1 VQSEARVVIIGG
13 GVAGCSLLYHLTK
26 LGWSDV
32 LLIEKDELT
41 SGSTWHAAGLCT
53 HFNPSY
59 NLMKLLRYSLDLYE
73 SLEAETGQAVDLHR
87 CGSVRLAASQDRLD
101 EFEHRKGIAEMLG
114 VPFEIVSPE
123 RTRELFPLA
132 DTRDTL
138 GAAYLP
144 SDGYID
150 PTGLT
155 HALAK
160 GATAKGAR
168 VLRHTGVTA
177 IAREPG
183 GWRIETPKG
192 EIRAEIVVNA
202 AGQWARQVGQLVG
215 VNLPIV
221 PLEHH
226 FILTEPM
233 DEVGALQT
241 ELPILRDPDAS
252 FYVREEGGGLIIG
265 PFEPNTVPWA
275 LDGVPD
281 DFHSSLLPPDMDR
294 LEDVLTAAAQRV
306 PSFANAGIKSVINGP
321 DGYTPDGRCLMGP
334 VPGLPDFHVLA
345 GFSIF
350 GIVFSGGAGKY
361 AAEWIV
367 EGQPSDN
374 MWEVDVRR
382 FDDYASSTN
391 YVAAR
396 ACEVYEHE
404 YAIHYPEEERPAGRP
419 LKTTPLYGRLKE
431 KGAVFGARFGWER
444 PLWFA
449 RSGKAQDEYS
459 FRRGNWH
466 AAVGEECKAVR
477 SGVGVLDQTSFAKY
491 ELSGPGA
498 EGFLDRLCANRLPAR
513 RGRIV
518 LTQMCTERGGVECDV
533 TVTRLEDDRFYVVSA
548 AATERHDYAWIAQH
562 LPDDDS
568 VRLEN
573 VTSRTGVLTLAG
585 PRSRDV
591 LQALSDHDC
600 SNKAFRF
607 FRCHELHVG
616 MAPVRALRVSYVGEL
631 GYELHHPI
639 EYQRYLYDRL
649 MEVGAPFQIVDWGY
663 RALDS
668 MRLEKAYRLWGVD
681 MSADWTP
688 LEAGMERFVALDKGE
703 FIGRDALLRQRE
715 RGVERKLACLVV
727 DVDDADPHGY
737 EPILV
742 GDEAIAYVMAGGYG
756 HTVEKTIVLAYLPN
770 AYLEPGT
777 EVDVKILGTRRS
789 ARVVEQPLYDP
800 KNERLLS

>member
-1 VQSEARVVIIGG
+1 MQSEAKVVVIGG
-13 GVAGCSLLYHLTK
+13 GVAGCSLLYHLTR

-53 HFNPSY
+53 QFTPSY
-59 NLMKLLRYSLDLYE
+59 NLMKLLKYSLDLYGN
-73 SLEAETGQAVDLHR
+73 LEAETGQAVDLHR
-87 CGSVRLAASQDRLD
+87 CGSVRLATTRDRLD
-101 EFEHRKGIAEMLG
+101 EFEHRKGIAELLG
-114 VPFEIVSPE
+114 VPFEIISPE
-123 RTRELFPLA
+123 RTRELFPLV
-132 DTRDTL
+132 DTRDVL
-138 GAAYLP
+138 AAAYLP

-168 VLRHTGVTA
+168 ILRHTGVTA
-177 IAREPG
+177 IERDQN
-183 GWRIETPKG
+183 GWRIETSKG

-202 AGQWARQVGQLVG
+202 AGQWARQIGQLVG
-215 VNLPIV
+215 LNLPIV

-226 FILTEPM
+226 YLLTEQLA
-233 DEVGALQT
+233 EVGALES

-252 FYVREEGGGLIIG
+252 FYVRGEGGALIIG
-265 PFEPNTVPWA
+265 PFERNTVPWA

-281 DFHSSLLPPDMDR
+281 HFHSSLLPPDMDR
-294 LEDVLTAAAQRV
+294 LEDVLTAVAERV
-306 PSFANAGIKSVINGP
+306 PAFADAGIKDIINGP

-334 VPGLPDFHVLA
+334 VPGLKDFHVLA

-367 EGQPSDN
+367 DGQPSDN

-382 FDDYASSTN
+382 FDDYANSTK
-391 YVAAR
+391 YVAER
-396 ACEVYEHE
+396 ACEVYEYE

-419 LKTTPLYGRLKE
+419 LKTSPLYDHLRD

-444 PLWFA
+444 PLWFDKK
-449 RSGKAQDEYS
+449 GPAQDEYS

-477 SGVGVLDQTSFAKY
+477 SRVGVLDQTSFAKY
-491 ELSGPGA
+491 EVSGPGA
-498 EGFLDRLCANRLPAR
+498 ERFLDRLCANKLPAR
-513 RGRIV
+513 LGRIV
-518 LTQMCTERGGVECDV
+518 LAQMCTPRGGVECDV
-533 TVTRLEDDRFYVVSA
+533 TVTRLGEDRFYVVSA
-548 AATERHDYAWIAQH
+548 AATERHDYEWIARH
-562 LPDDDS
+562 LPDDGS
-568 VRLEN
+568 VRLDN
-573 VTSRTGVLTLAG
+573 VTSRYGVLTLAG
-585 PRSRDV
+585 PRSREV
-591 LQALSDHDC
+591 LQSLTDHDC
-600 SNKAFRF
+600 SHEGFRF
-607 FRCHELHVG
+607 FRCQELHVG
-616 MAPVRALRVSYVGEL
+616 MAPIRALRLSYVGEL

-639 EYQRYLYDRL
+639 EYQRYLYDLL
-649 MEVGAPFQIVDWGY
+649 MEAGAQFQIVDWGY

-681 MSADWTP
+681 MTADWTP
-688 LEAGMERFVALDKGE
+688 LEAGMERFVAFDKGD
-703 FIGRDALLRQRE
+703 FIGRDALLRQQE
-715 RGVERKLACLVV
+715 RGIERGLACLVIGA
-727 DVDDADPHGY
+727 DDADPHGY
-737 EPILV
+737 EPVLV
-742 GDEAIAYVMAGGYG
+742 GDEAIGYVAAGGYG
-756 HTVEKTIVLAYLPN
+756 HSVEKTIALAYLPS

-777 EVDVKILGTRRS
+777 DVEVKILGARRS
-789 ARVVEQPLYDP
+789 AKVVEQPLYDP